1 MASSDIEKL
10 RLRAKHSTAIGTKQ
24 SSSGERMRSRS
35 TATLAPIAS
44 TQAAIESVHSG
55 LVQSLESDCLNYR
68 AEIKGLTAALR
79 AAEKNAATK
88 QAAELGAAELEAA
101 RLELQALASS
111 LANEQQRASAAEAR
125 VRQLQAEQRQLQKQV
140 ADATAA
146 LDIARG
152 TAAQA
157 TKLADEQV
165 AQNGR
170 AAIQGMQADLDRL
183 ADELSKSQAEFSVV
197 RKQLISARDVVEARE
212 REREAAQAL
221 ADSRASE
228 LQAALKQLADRQ
240 RQLDEAETK
249 LAATGTRQRQAE
261 ADALAKAA
269 ETAERL
275 KKSEEQLSR
284 LKSQLSQVKAEV
296 DAKEKER
303 QALLQR
309 VAAGDKAKKN
319 ASEVAA
325 LKGELSKQAELV
337 KGLRMQLEASKQA
350 ERALQD
356 AAAREA
362 QRHLKVVERHERRVW
377 SLEGQVAELTNSNQ
391 RLSKEKEQ
399 LEAEVNDMSNQK
411 LQTFPEAPQSSSN
424 RQLAVLNNSNFAKM
438 MNMQQEINQL
448 KAHIEAQNRKLRK

>member
-55 LVQSLESDCLNYR
+55 LVQVARRAMLSLESDCLNYR

-125 VRQLQAEQRQLQKQV
+125 VRQLQAEQRQLQKQARDPIISWCHATV

-170 AAIQGMQADLDRL
+170 AAIQGMQAC
-183 ADELSKSQAEFSVV
+183 AMSPFS
-197 RKQLISARDVVEARE
+197 
-212 REREAAQAL
+212 
-221 ADSRASE
+221 
-228 LQAALKQLADRQ
+228 
-240 RQLDEAETK
+240 
-249 LAATGTRQRQAE
+249 
-261 ADALAKAA
+261 
-269 ETAERL
+269 
-275 KKSEEQLSR
+275 
-284 LKSQLSQVKAEV
+284 
-296 DAKEKER
+296 
-303 QALLQR
+303 
-309 VAAGDKAKKN
+309 
-319 ASEVAA
+319 
-325 LKGELSKQAELV
+325 
-337 KGLRMQLEASKQA
+337 
-350 ERALQD
+350 
-356 AAAREA
+356 
-362 QRHLKVVERHERRVW
+362 
-377 SLEGQVAELTNSNQ
+377 LT
-391 RLSKEKEQ
+391 L
-399 LEAEVNDMSNQK
+399 
-411 LQTFPEAPQSSSN
+411 T
-424 RQLAVLNNSNFAKM
+424 
-438 MNMQQEINQL
+438 
-448 KAHIEAQNRKLRK
+448 